1 MCTITLTIIFIIII
15 LTFYFLNN
23 YMSHKENFCYGN
35 VYCNG
40 NKDNALCISQKCKPC
55 GLNAQC
61 NDDTDCGPN
70 NCIDGCCDGN

>member
-1 MCTITLTIIFIIII
+1 MNQYIK
-15 LTFYFLNN
+15 NN
-23 YMSHKENFCYGN
+23 EYFCYGN
-35 VYCNG
+35 IYCNG
-40 NKDNALCISQKCKPC
+40 NKDNALCTSQKCKPC